1 MSSKKTE
8 VGASTWLVIGL
19 IVASVAFEVVDVFTR
34 GSFFTWLGAACFAAA
49 LAIIVVTV
57 RKDKRG

>member
-1 MSSKKTE
+1 MSSKKTQ

-19 IVASVAFEVVDVFTR
+19 IVASVVFEVVDVFTR
-34 GSFFTWLGAACFAAA
+34 GSFFMWLGAACFATA

-57 RKDKRG
+57 RTSKRG